1 MRLPAESDTC
11 FMAEIV
17 EAIVSSQRRLTDPLE
32 TSLVESGSENMSD
45 EAEEYVKWMD
55 SFGHNRR
62 KYFESLGE
70 GAKPPVPSIE
80 HPPKIE
86 QKPLPSHLK
95 YAYLGVESTLP
106 VIISSS
112 LTAMEEEKLLRVL
125 RDHKQALGWSL
136 ADLKGIRPS
145 MCMHR
150 ILLEDGHKPS
160 VEAQKRLNPKMKEVV
175 RKEVLKWL
183 DTGVIYPISDSA
195 WVSPVQVVP
204 KKGGTTVIK
213 TENNI
218 LLPSRTVTGWRICI
232 DYRKLNKA
240 TRKDHFPLPFLDQML
255 DRLAGYEYYCFLD
268 GYSGY
273 NQIAIAPEDQEK
285 TTFTCPY
292 GTFAFRR
299 MPFELCNAPGTF
311 QRCMMAIF
319 SDMVEKTIEIFM
331 DDFSIMGN
339 SFDNCLKN
347 LRAVL
352 ARCEETN
359 LVLNWE
365 KCHFMVQEGIVLGHR
380 ISARGIEVDKAKIE
394 AIEKLPPPSSVKGI
408 RSFLGHAGF
417 YMRFIK
423 DFSHI
428 AKPLSN
434 LLVQGIPFEFN
445 SQCLHA
451 FTVLKDKL
459 ISAPIVVAPD
469 WSFPFELMCDAS
481 DYAIGAVLGQK
492 REKIFQVIYYASR
505 TFNDAQL
512 NYSTTEKELL
522 AIVFAFDKFRLYLIG
537 NKVVVHTDHSAI
549 KYLMTKKDAKP
560 RLIRWVL
567 LLQEFD
573 VEIKDKKGTENLVA
587 DHLSRLE
594 GARDD
599 VPVNDEF
606 PDEKLFAI
614 ENKREIPW
622 FAVYVNYLV
631 AKVIPPEFN
640 YQKKKRFFAHLK
652 HYYWEEP
659 ILCRH
664 CADQVIR
671 RCVPEDEM
679 HSILNHCHTLPCG
692 GHFGGQRTAAKVL
705 QSGFNWPSLFKDA
718 HRFVSTCDKC
728 QRMGNISRKDDPPMH
743 PILEV
748 ELFDLWGIDF
758 MGPFPASYNN
768 LYILLAVDYVSKWV
782 EAIPSRTNDAKVVAQ
797 FLRSNIFSRFG
808 TPRALITD
816 NGTHFCNKVIDKVLQ
831 KYGVRH
837 RTSLAYHP
845 QSNGQAEV
853 SNREIKYI
861 LEKTVNSSRKD
872 WSKKMDDALWAYRT
886 TFKTPLGMSPFR
898 LVYGKACHLR
908 VELEHRAYWAT
919 RQLNMDSTLAGEKRL
934 LQLSELDE
942 FRNEAY
948 ENAYI
953 YKEKTKA
960 WHDKHITRKEF
971 TAGQQVLLFNSRL
984 KLFPGKL
991 NSRWFGPFTVTKVF
1005 SHGGAEVSHPEKGT
1019 FTVAT
1024 QRLKPYYGGE
1034 FLAGK
1039 QIIPLT
1045 AADEV

>member
-1 MRLPAESDTC
+1 
-11 FMAEIV
+11 
-17 EAIVSSQRRLTDPLE
+17 
-32 TSLVESGSENMSD
+32 
-45 EAEEYVKWMD
+45 
-55 SFGHNRR
+55 
-62 KYFESLGE
+62 
-70 GAKPPVPSIE
+70 
-80 HPPKIE
+80 
-86 QKPLPSHLK
+86 
-95 YAYLGVESTLP
+95 
-106 VIISSS
+106 
-112 LTAMEEEKLLRVL
+112 
-125 RDHKQALGWSL
+125 
-136 ADLKGIRPS
+136 
-145 MCMHR
+145 
-150 ILLEDGHKPS
+150 
-160 VEAQKRLNPKMKEVV
+160 
-175 RKEVLKWL
+175 
-183 DTGVIYPISDSA
+183 
-195 WVSPVQVVP
+195 
-204 KKGGTTVIK
+204 
-213 TENNI
+213 
-218 LLPSRTVTGWRICI
+218 
-232 DYRKLNKA
+232 
-240 TRKDHFPLPFLDQML
+240 ML

-273 NQIAIAPEDQEK
+273 NQIAIALEDQEK

-299 MPFELCNAPGTF
+299 MPFGLCNAPGTF

-331 DDFSIMGN
+331 DDFSVMGN
-339 SFDNCLKN
+339 SFDNCLAN
-347 LRAVL
+347 LRVVL

-380 ISARGIEVDKAKIE
+380 ISARGIEVDRAKIE

-417 YMRFIK
+417 YRRFIK
-423 DFSHI
+423 DFSQI

-434 LLVQGIPFEFN
+434 LLVQGIPFEFD

-459 ISAPIVVAPD
+459 ISTPIVVAPD

-492 REKIFQVIYYASR
+492 REKIFQVIYYARR
-505 TFNDAQL
+505 TLNDAQL
-512 NYSTTEKELL
+512 NYATTEKELL
-522 AIVFAFDKFRLYLIG
+522 AIVFAFDKFRPYLIG
-537 NKVVVHTDHSAI
+537 NKVVVPTDHSAI

-594 GARDD
+594 GARED

-606 PDEKLFAI
+606 PDEKLLAI
-614 ENKREIPW
+614 EEKKAVPL
-622 FAVYVNYLV
+622 FAYFVNYLA

-640 YQKKKRFFAHLK
+640 YQQKKRFFAHLK

-659 ILCRH
+659 ILYRH

-705 QSGFNWPSLFKDA
+705 QSGFYWPSLFKDA
-718 HRFVSTCDKC
+718 HQFVSICDKC
-728 QRMGNISRKDDPPMH
+728 QRMGNISRKDEPPMH

-782 EAIPSRTNDAKVVAQ
+782 EAIPTRTNDAKVVAH

-816 NGTHFCNKVIDKVLQ
+816 NGTHFCNKVRDKVLQ

-872 WSKKMDDALWAYRT
+872 WSKKMDDAL
-886 TFKTPLGMSPFR
+886 
-898 LVYGKACHLR
+898 
-908 VELEHRAYWAT
+908 
-919 RQLNMDSTLAGEKRL
+919 
-934 LQLSELDE
+934 
-942 FRNEAY
+942 
-948 ENAYI
+948 
-953 YKEKTKA
+953 
-960 WHDKHITRKEF
+960 
-971 TAGQQVLLFNSRL
+971 
-984 KLFPGKL
+984 
-991 NSRWFGPFTVTKVF
+991 
-1005 SHGGAEVSHPEKGT
+1005 
-1019 FTVAT
+1019 
-1024 QRLKPYYGGE
+1024 
-1034 FLAGK
+1034 
-1039 QIIPLT
+1039 
-1045 AADEV
+1045 

>member
-1 MRLPAESDTC
+1 
-11 FMAEIV
+11 
-17 EAIVSSQRRLTDPLE
+17 
-32 TSLVESGSENMSD
+32 
-45 EAEEYVKWMD
+45 
-55 SFGHNRR
+55 
-62 KYFESLGE
+62 
-70 GAKPPVPSIE
+70 
-80 HPPKIE
+80 
-86 QKPLPSHLK
+86 
-95 YAYLGVESTLP
+95 
-106 VIISSS
+106 
-112 LTAMEEEKLLRVL
+112 
-125 RDHKQALGWSL
+125 
-136 ADLKGIRPS
+136 
-145 MCMHR
+145 
-150 ILLEDGHKPS
+150 
-160 VEAQKRLNPKMKEVV
+160 
-175 RKEVLKWL
+175 
-183 DTGVIYPISDSA
+183 
-195 WVSPVQVVP
+195 
-204 KKGGTTVIK
+204 
-213 TENNI
+213 
-218 LLPSRTVTGWRICI
+218 
-232 DYRKLNKA
+232 
-240 TRKDHFPLPFLDQML
+240 
-255 DRLAGYEYYCFLD
+255 
-268 GYSGY
+268 
-273 NQIAIAPEDQEK
+273 
-285 TTFTCPY
+285 
-292 GTFAFRR
+292 
-299 MPFELCNAPGTF
+299 
-311 QRCMMAIF
+311 MMAIF

-331 DDFSIMGN
+331 DNFSVMGN

-380 ISARGIEVDKAKIE
+380 ISTRGIEVDKAKIE

-417 YMRFIK
+417 YRRFIK
-423 DFSHI
+423 DFSQI

-434 LLVQGIPFEFN
+434 LLVQGIPFEFDP
-445 SQCLHA
+445 QCLQA
-451 FTVLKDKL
+451 FTILKDKL
-459 ISAPIVVAPD
+459 ISTPIVVAPD

-505 TFNDAQL
+505 TLNDAQL
-512 NYSTTEKELL
+512 NYATTEKELL
-522 AIVFAFDKFRLYLIG
+522 AIVFAFDKFRPYLIG

-594 GARDD
+594 GTRDD

-614 ENKREIPW
+614 EDKREVPW
-622 FAVYVNYLV
+622 FADYVNYLV

-640 YQKKKRFFAHLK
+640 YQQKKRFFAHLK

-659 ILCRH
+659 ILYRH

-692 GHFGGQRTAAKVL
+692 GHFSGQRTAAKVL
-705 QSGFNWPSLFKDA
+705 QSGFYWPSLFKDA
-718 HRFVSTCDKC
+718 HQFVSTCDKC
-728 QRMGNISRKDDPPMH
+728 QRMGNISRKDEPPMH

-748 ELFDLWGIDF
+748 ELFDLWGRDF
-758 MGPFPASYNN
+758 MGPFTASYNN

-782 EAIPSRTNDAKVVAQ
+782 EAIPTRTNDAKVVAQ

-816 NGTHFCNKVIDKVLQ
+816 NGTHFCNKVIDKVFQ

-872 WSKKMDDALWAYRT
+872 WSKKIDDALWAYRT
-886 TFKTPLGMSPFR
+886 AFKTPLGMSPFR
-898 LVYGKACHLR
+898 LVYGKACHLP

-942 FRNEAY
+942 FGNEAY
-948 ENAYI
+948 ENTRI
-953 YKEKTKA
+953 YKENTKA

-971 TAGQQVLLFNSRL
+971 AAGQQVLLFNSRL

-991 NSRWFGPFTVTKVF
+991 KSRWSGPFTVTKVF

-1034 FLAGK
+1034 FLADK